1 MARDAWLVTHG
12 IWHKAAWIIA
22 PGGMVHD
29 GWHMAYGIWRK
40 EQGARQ
46 HGAWSMTVKW
56 PAGWMVCKGVE
67 RYKSKKA
74 TVELGGPRKDSGFF

>member
-1 MARDAWLVTHG
+1 MAHDA
-12 IWHKAAWIIA
+12 
-22 PGGMVHD
+22 
-29 GWHMAYGIWRK
+29 WHMA
-40 EQGARQ
+40 QGARQ
-46 HGAWSMTVKW
+46 HGAWLMAVKW

>member
-1 MARDAWLVTHG
+1 MMD
-12 IWHKAAWIIA
+12 
-22 PGGMVHD
+22 
-29 GWHMAYGIWRK
+29 GIWRK

-46 HGAWSMTVKW
+46 HGAWLMAVKW
-56 PAGWMVCKGVE
+56 PAGWMVCKVVE